1 MAIPRS
7 MQQQLIEH
15 IVANSDAGA
24 FLPLVVYRWLGDD
37 GAGAGPVPGH
47 VATVGGWALPGSEPS
62 QGLGLTVRRMTV

>member
-1 MAIPRS
+1 MATPRS

-47 VATVGGWALPGSEPS
+47 VATVGG
-62 QGLGLTVRRMTV
+62 